1 MHIDQGELRGLLD
14 ERSSPALDRPIPWHS
29 LRARTRG
36 ARRRRLSAVAVAVTC
51 AVAVVTAG
59 TIVSLRG
66 PAQVDQPTTAKVT
79 DKLPIQYE
87 ESDGTVYRRLA
98 TATFDPSREESTTF
112 QVKVSGKPVAILPDC
127 PHPKAAP
134 PPVSAWVPGLDKSYT
149 LSPAPF
155 LMNSCERGKAV
166 DMQPLPAGTRT
177 VRFTV
182 KRDLG
187 RTPPGKWRFGV
198 YEWTP
203 PATMRTASRP
213 VEPPAKIGETL
224 NLVTKGSATWPG
236 TREVTLT
243 VRNRG
248 RGLAIVTYC
257 GDGLTERLSNKM
269 WVNGRLH
276 QSPLPC
282 SAPPT
287 TRLAGYVHIGKRPR
301 GEKTTTIRVRL
312 ETSIPEYLR
321 RPGTLTV
328 AVYDDDL

>member
-1 MHIDQGELRGLLD
+1 MRIDQGELRDLLD

-36 ARRRRLSAVAVAVTC
+36 ARRRRLSAVTVAVAF
-51 AVAVVTAG
+51 AVAVVAAG

-66 PAQVDQPTTAKVT
+66 PDQVDQPTTAKVT
-79 DKLPIQYE
+79 EKLPIQYE

-98 TATFDPSREESTTF
+98 TATFDPSREESKTF
-112 QVKVSGKPVAILPDC
+112 QVEVSGKPVAILPEC
-127 PHPKAAP
+127 PSPKAAP
-134 PPVSAWVPGLDKSYT
+134 PHVSARVPGLNKDFT
-149 LSPAPF
+149 LAPVPF

-166 DMQPLPAGTRT
+166 DMQPFPAGTRT

-182 KRDLG
+182 KTSPG
-187 RTPPGKWRFGV
+187 RTPPRKWRFGV

-203 PATMRTASRP
+203 PATMRTASPP
-213 VEPPAKIGETL
+213 VDPPAKIGEDL
-224 NLVTKGSATWPG
+224 SLVTKGSATWPG

-257 GDGLTERLSNKM
+257 GDGLAERLSHKL
-269 WVNGRLH
+269 WVNGRLVK
-276 QSPLPC
+276 SLTLC

-287 TRLAGYVHIGKRPR
+287 TRGAGFLHMGKRPR
-301 GEKTTTIRVRL
+301 SEKTTTIRVRL

-328 AVYDDDL
+328 AVYDGDL

>member
-1 MHIDQGELRGLLD
+1 MPIDQGELRDLLD

-29 LRARTRG
+29 LRTGTRG
-36 ARRRRLSAVAVAVTC
+36 ARRRRLSAITVAVTF
-51 AVAVVTAG
+51 AVAVVAAG

-66 PAQVDQPTTAKVT
+66 PDQVDQPTTAKVT
-79 DKLPIQYE
+79 EKLPIQYE

-98 TATFDPSREESTTF
+98 TAAFDPSRETSKTF
-112 QVKVSGKPVAILPDC
+112 QVEVSGKPVAILPDC
-127 PHPKAAP
+127 PSPKAAP
-134 PPVSAWVPGLDKSYT
+134 ALVSARVPGLNKDFT
-149 LSPAPF
+149 LSPVAF

-166 DMQPLPAGTRT
+166 DMQPFPAGTRT

-182 KRDLG
+182 KAYPG
-187 RTPPGKWRFGV
+187 STPPRKWRFGV

-203 PATMRTASRP
+203 PATMRTASPP
-213 VEPPAKIGETL
+213 VDPPAKIGEKL

-248 RGLAIVTYC
+248 RGLAIIIYC
-257 GDGLTERLSNKM
+257 GDGLAERLTSEV
-269 WVNGRLH
+269 WVNGRLR
-276 QSPLPC
+276 SPALC

-287 TRLAGYVHIGKRPR
+287 RETGFRHMGKRPR

-312 ETSIPEYLR
+312 ETPIPEYLR

-328 AVYDDDL
+328 AVYEDDL